1 MSINLTLPINSGMA
15 LSSSDQITMIRDVIA
30 EKNSSISRKRAVQ
43 LLQAVDVPGKVQDYQ
58 NLLEDETESSDI
70 RYLAAIG
77 LYKTNTP

>member
-43 LLQAVDVPGKVQDYQ
+43 LLQAVDVPG
-58 NLLEDETESSDI
+58 
-70 RYLAAIG
+70 R
-77 LYKTNTP
+77 